1 MMNLNCETTNVK
13 IICKVKENSS
23 KQTTNTTKSPK
34 IIELNK
40 LTTYDDFIILL
51 QNSDIINHT
60 NNFSIFLNEDNDEKI
75 TVDLVNFDQ
84 IRERVI
90 VESREKEI
98 YFLVESSL
106 TNFKEKKQSLQTVQD
121 LKTESNYYFI
131 LLYIYLIFI

>member
-1 MMNLNCETTNVK
+1 MNLNCETTNVK